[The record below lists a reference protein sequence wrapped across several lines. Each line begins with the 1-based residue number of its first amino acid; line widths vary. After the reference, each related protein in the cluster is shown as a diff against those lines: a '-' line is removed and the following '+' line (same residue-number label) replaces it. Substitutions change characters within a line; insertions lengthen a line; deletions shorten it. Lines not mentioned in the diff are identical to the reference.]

1 MITPD
6 PVFSTRWRPG
16 LLVAMHLAAALLL
29 LSFIHQGGHAL
40 WRSLDTHV
48 FYALNGSLF
57 ASETWARFWAWMNTR
72 ELDAVSALF
81 MLAFLIFPGL
91 GLKRNQLQAG
101 FTGFLLLMILM
112 LPMREALSEYSEASG
127 LSGPSPSLQL
137 EPAYRFSAELPD
149 IPAKDSA
156 STSFPGDHASV
167 LMVWLGF
174 LLFNSRSLG
183 TLTATVLA
191 LLLISPRLFGGA
203 HWFTDAAV
211 GGLSLA
217 LVTLAWAWASPL
229 PHLINQGLMRLLG
242 PVYRLA
248 GRIPLLGRLPFFTG

>member
-6 PVFSTRWRPG
+6 PVFSTRWRPA
-16 LLVAMHLAAALLL
+16 LLIGMHLAAALLL
-29 LSFIHQGGHAL
+29 FSFINENGRAL
-40 WRSLDTHV
+40 WRSLDTQV

-57 ASETWARFWAWMNTR
+57 ASDIWSHFWAWMNTR
-72 ELDAVSALF
+72 EVDALSALL

-101 FTGFLLLMILM
+101 FTGFLLLMLLM
-112 LPMREALSEYSEASG
+112 LPMREVLSDYSEANG

-137 EPAYRFSAELPD
+137 EPAFRFSSELPE

-167 LMVWLGF
+167 LLVWLGF
-174 LLFNSRSLG
+174 LLFNARNVG
-183 TLTATVLA
+183 TLVAAALA
-191 LLLISPRLFGGA
+191 LFLMLPRLFGGA

-217 LVTLAWAWASPL
+217 LVTLAWAYASPL
-229 PHLINQGLMRLLG
+229 PQLLNRGLLRLLG
-242 PVYRLA
+242 PLYRLA
-248 GRIPLLGRLPFFTG
+248 GRIPLLGRLPFFSG

>member
-6 PVFSTRWRPG
+6 PVFSTRWRPA
-16 LLVAMHLAAALLL
+16 LLIGMHLAAAILLF
-29 LSFIHQGGHAL
+29 SFINDSGHAL
-40 WRSLDTHV
+40 WRSLDAQV

-57 ASETWARFWAWMNTR
+57 ANETWATFWAWMNTR
-72 ELDAVSALF
+72 EVDAASALV

-112 LPMREALSEYSEASG
+112 LPLREVLSEYAADTG

-137 EPAYRFSAELPD
+137 EPAYRFNAELPD

-167 LMVWLGF
+167 LLVWLGF
-174 LLFNSRSLG
+174 LLFNARSLG
-183 TLTATVLA
+183 TLAATALA
-191 LLLISPRLFGGA
+191 IFLMSPRLFGGA

-217 LVTLAWAWASPL
+217 LVTLAWAYASPL
-229 PHLINQGLMRLLG
+229 PQLINQGLLRLLG

>member
-16 LLVAMHLAAALLL
+16 LLIGLHLAAAILL
-29 LSFIHQGGHAL
+29 LSFVNESGRAL
-40 WRSLDTHV
+40 WRSLDSQV

-57 ASETWARFWAWMNTR
+57 ASEGWARFWAWMNTR
-72 ELDAVSALF
+72 EVDAASALL
-81 MLAFLIFPGL
+81 MLAFLVFPGL
-91 GLKRNQLQAG
+91 GFKRNQLQAG
-101 FTGFLLLMILM
+101 FTGFLLLMLLM
-112 LPMREALSEYSEASG
+112 LPMREVLSEYSEANG

-137 EPAYRFSAELPD
+137 EPAYRFNTELPG

-174 LLFNSRSLG
+174 LLFNGRSLAA
-183 TLTATVLA
+183 LAATALA
-191 LLLISPRLFGGA
+191 LFLMLPRLFGGA

-242 PVYRLA
+242 PIYRLA